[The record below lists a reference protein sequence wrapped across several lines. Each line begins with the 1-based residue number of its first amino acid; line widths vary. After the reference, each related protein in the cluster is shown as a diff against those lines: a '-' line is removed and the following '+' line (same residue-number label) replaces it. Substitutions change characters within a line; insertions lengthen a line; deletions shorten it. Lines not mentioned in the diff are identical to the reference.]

1 MERLIFFGLLGA
13 TALTVLVFTLRLHPT
28 RRLSFLREAVI
39 VISAYFIYFLIRS
52 LTEGRADE
60 AIRRALALEDVERW
74 LGIAVEA
81 GVQGLIIDH
90 DWLVTLANWVYIG
103 LHWPL
108 IAAVALW
115 LYHEHT
121 ERYFT
126 YRNAILLSGLVGLII
141 FATLPMAP
149 PRLADPELIDTVVE
163 RSRSYRV
170 MQPPALTN
178 QYAAM
183 PSLHLGWNLL
193 MSIALIR
200 ESRHLVL
207 HAIGW
212 VTPLLMLVAMVATA
226 NHYVL
231 DGVAGAAIVVLALLA
246 VEVLFPRIR
255 VMRERRVATVGV
267 QLVEDE

>member
-1 MERLIFFGLLGA
+1 MERLIFVGLLGA

-81 GVQGLIIDH
+81 DVQGLVIDH
-90 DWLVTLANWVYIG
+90 DWLVALANWVYIG

-108 IAAVALW
+108 IAAIALW

-200 ESRHLVL
+200 ESRHFVL
-207 HAIGW
+207 QAVGW
-212 VTPLLMLVAMVATA
+212 MTPVLMMLAMVATA

-231 DGVAGAAIVVLALLA
+231 DGVVGAVIVIGALVT
-246 VEVLFPRIR
+246 VEGLFPQIR
-255 VMRERRVATVGV
+255 ARWGQRVATADVRV
-267 QLVEDE
+267 IEED